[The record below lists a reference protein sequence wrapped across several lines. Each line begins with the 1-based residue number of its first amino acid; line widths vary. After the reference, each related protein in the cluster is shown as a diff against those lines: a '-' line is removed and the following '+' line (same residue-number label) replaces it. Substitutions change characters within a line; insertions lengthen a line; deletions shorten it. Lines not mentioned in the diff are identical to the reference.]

1 MIWEL
6 TARFGMAR
14 ADFDLDFDC
23 AGLFLSIVS
32 RGVPNTL
39 MTSVRILKTLVRKS
53 MQYKINFNDNDLRK
67 KFHVQLRFEFQLDL
81 LPL

>member
-6 TARFGMAR
+6 TARFRMAR
-14 ADFDLDFDC
+14 ADFDLDFEC

-32 RGVPNTL
+32 RDVPNTL
-39 MTSVRILKTLVRKS
+39 KTSVRIFKTLVRKS
-53 MQYKINFNDNDLRK
+53 MQYKINFNDNVLRK
-67 KFHVQLRFEFQLDL
+67 IFHIQLRFEFQLDL

>member
-1 MIWEL
+1 VIREL

-53 MQYKINFNDNDLRK
+53 M
-67 KFHVQLRFEFQLDL
+67 
-81 LPL
+81 